1 MTAKRIVLIEENL
14 IDSRLVRMAL
24 RSKGYLLLS
33 ATSNEDG
40 LKIAVDQSPD
50 LIIKALPYP
59 EMGGLEI
66 IRRLKETP
74 ETASI
79 PIIALPSYAT
89 EEDKERI
96 IQAGCDACIEKP
108 ISTRELP
115 KTVERILLGSSK
127 APGL

>member
-24 RSKGYLLLS
+24 CSKGYLLLS

-50 LIIKALPYP
+50 LIIKALPHP
-59 EMGGLEI
+59 EMGRLEI

-89 EEDKERI
+89 GEDKERI
-96 IQAGCDACIEKP
+96 IQAGCDACISKP

-115 KTVERILLGSSK
+115 KIVERILVSSSK